1 RKKAPEKK
9 KRKHDPVYR
18 RIFNR
23 AQIMEE
29 ILRRFATGPWAAH
42 LDFSTLEPVP
52 ADFVTKGELKNNSP
66 FSGSDLR
73 QIRSIVGSKT
83 AGLAGLIRGFC
94 E

>member
-1 RKKAPEKK
+1 MKKESAKKKAPEKK

-42 LDFSTLEPVP
+42 LDFSTLEPMP
-52 ADFVTKGELKNNSP
+52 ADFVAKYLKRYEADVIWRVRYGP
-66 FSGSDLR
+66 G
-73 QIRSIVGSKT
+73 
-83 AGLAGLIRGFC
+83 AGDWF
-94 E
+94 